1 MKHTILSAGIAA
13 MLTITAIQTVPC
25 NAEFETRFVGSGTYK
40 GLLVETDGTAFT
52 EAMAEGISGYAG
64 IEYWERY
71 SHDHDIQ
78 CCPPDQEIAVCGTK
92 FMLLLDTNDGKT
104 LTNLGRTLLLEQD
117 CITDVS
123 IVDYS
128 NYIDYYVEYE
138 IKEVLDE
145 YSGEY
150 IEMMIIHAEEPL
162 AGSGSTKYSIRSV
175 FSSAGDVQRDNKIN
189 ASDAA
194 VILMDAA
201 EIGAG
206 QETSLPDVSSD
217 INADGRAD
225 AQDAQYIL
233 RYAAEAGT
241 GSTPAWQTILRSGK
255 NAES

>member
-1 MKHTILSAGIAA
+1 MKCTILSAGIAA
-13 MLTITAIQTVPC
+13 AVMMTAIQVLPC
-25 NAEFETRFVGSGTYK
+25 QADFETRFVGSGTYK
-40 GLLVETDGTAFT
+40 GLLVETDGTALT

-78 CCPPDQEIAVCGTK
+78 CCPANQDIAVSGTE
-92 FMLLLDTNDGKT
+92 FMVMLDTNNGET
-104 LTNLGRTLLLEQD
+104 LTNLGRMLLLEQD
-117 CITDVS
+117 CIMDVS

-162 AGSGSTKYSIRSV
+162 AGSGSTKYSMRSV
-175 FSSAGDVQRDNKIN
+175 FQSAGDVTRDSRIN

-194 VILMDAA
+194 EILIDAA
-201 EIGAG
+201 ETGAG
-206 QETSLPDVSSD
+206 LESSISTMYGD
-217 INADGRAD
+217 INADGLSD

-241 GSTPAWQTILRSGK
+241 GSIPAWQTILRSGK
-255 NAES
+255 NTES

>member
-1 MKHTILSAGIAA
+1 MKRTMLSAGIAA
-13 MLTITAIQTVPC
+13 AVMITAIQALSC
-25 NAEFETRFVGSGTYK
+25 QAEFETRLVGSGTYK

-64 IEYWERY
+64 IEYWEVY

-78 CCPPDQEIAVCGTK
+78 CCPANQDIAVSGTE

-104 LTNLGRTLLLEQD
+104 LTQLGRKLLLEQD

-150 IEMMIIHAEEPL
+150 REMMIIYAEEPL
-162 AGSGSTKYSIRSV
+162 AGSGSTKYSMRSV
-175 FSSAGDVQRDNKIN
+175 FRSAGDVTRDSRIN

-194 VILMDAA
+194 AILMDAA
-201 EIGAG
+201 ETGAG
-206 QETSLPDVSSD
+206 LESSISTMYGD
-217 INADGRAD
+217 INADGHAD
-225 AQDAQYIL
+225 SQDAQYIL

-241 GSTPAWQTILRSGK
+241 GSTPAWQAILRSEK